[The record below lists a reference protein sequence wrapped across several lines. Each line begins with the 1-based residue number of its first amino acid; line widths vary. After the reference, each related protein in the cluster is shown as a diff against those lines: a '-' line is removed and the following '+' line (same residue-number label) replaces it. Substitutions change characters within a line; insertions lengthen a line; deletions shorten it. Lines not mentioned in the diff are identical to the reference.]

1 MSTVFF
7 VDMGCFRFK
16 HILYLWNKNMGYLNC
31 PSCFLPQDTCSMVF
45 LGNCLLLSHFQD
57 V

>member
-1 MSTVFF
+1 MCTVFF

-16 HILYLWNKNMGYLNC
+16 NMLYLWNKNMGYLNC
-31 PSCFLPQDTCSMVF
+31 PSGFLPQGTCFVVF
-45 LGNCLLLSHFQD
+45 LGNFLLSHFQD